1 MRESS
6 LDYLSLSFT
15 HSLVLSLFH
24 SHSHSRSRKEH
35 VSPLSR
41 EAANPPGDN
50 HVLARPRP
58 NFDLKFLHGFYPKI
72 YIHIYDRCIRNAT
85 SLQRTSLTDSGCGY
99 HQQTGL
105 TDPRRLSP
113 LKRSRYLSCRTISHN
128 RTRRKKVIR

>member
-1 MRESS
+1 MKALSTIFYS
-6 LDYLSLSFT
+6 LSLTLSF
-15 HSLVLSLFH
+15 SLFH
-24 SHSHSRSRKEH
+24 SHSHSRSRKER

-85 SLQRTSLTDSGCGY
+85 SLQRTSLTDSGRGY

-128 RTRRKKVIR
+128 RTRRRKVIR